1 VSLDWLISNICVQL
15 QAQQRYRAKRKAEF
29 EELHAT
35 VNSLRRQIY
44 ELEHERYRRQN
55 LEMEL
60 LQRGNRL
67 MDTQPQVPHAN
78 ASLLQAVLARSQ
90 NIIAPSIPESHPS
103 SSTTVLVKQEAPET
117 RICPSSL
124 TIQAPPTSPERLKVL
139 LDDYKAEVSR
149 FALSHGLDHLPA
161 DGIGLSDALIARIQH
176 MVKLGMELA
185 GLVLNSSGTSG
196 VDLLNHGTATTVP
209 SIADDVSRWEM
220 VCISVSLTSVQI
232 ENVIKWRDVVLNG
245 LKQVYDHRIALKG
258 KAIQTLEQEQSAGS
272 QEGLSHWA
280 EHLLLHAAGNCGYS
294 LPALA
299 AAELDEIVD
308 CLRQNIS
315 HERSI
320 TLASLN
326 ELLHTIF
333 SPVQALRYMYVSH
346 PFSWNGLAFAHA
358 VAKQNAGTQNK

>member
-1 VSLDWLISNICVQL
+1 MNEL

-44 ELEHERYRRQN
+44 ELEQERYRRQN

-60 LQRGNRL
+60 LQGGNRL
-67 MDTQPQVPHAN
+67 MSTQPQIPQAN
-78 ASLLQAVLARSQ
+78 PSLLQAVLARSQ
-90 NIIAPSIPESHPS
+90 NVTSDPRLPESLPS
-103 SSTTVLVKQEAPET
+103 SSNTFLVKQEAPAT
-117 RICPSSL
+117 RIYPSSS
-124 TIQAPPTSPERLKVL
+124 TIQAAPTSPEQLKVL

-161 DGIGLSDALIARIQH
+161 DGIGLSDALIARIRH

-209 SIADDVSRWEM
+209 SIADDVSHWEM

-258 KAIQTLEQEQSAGS
+258 KAIQTLEHEHSGGAQER
-272 QEGLSHWA
+272 LSHWA

-333 SPVQALRYMYVSH
+333 SPVQALRYMHVSH